1 MLGIGEDERRA
12 TRQLHETLSCS
23 PVGLRWER
31 ILRRH
36 APELQGLLAVDKEL
50 RVHVS
55 DALARLAAARSGSVL
70 DAETIGSVSRV
81 LDDLSRRCSV
91 ELQRDVSGMR
101 DELALARGYSLP
113 ELLIPRARRG

>member
-31 ILRRH
+31 IWRRH
-36 APELQGLLAVDKEL
+36 APELQGLLAVDTTL
-50 RVHVS
+50 RGHVT
-55 DALARLAAARSGSVL
+55 DALTRLADARSGEVL
-70 DAETIGSVSRV
+70 AGETIASVARV
-81 LDDLSRRCSV
+81 LDGLSRRCSV

-113 ELLIPRARRG
+113 ELLVPRARRG